1 MRVSYDDANL
11 TALPGVT
18 ICPSDKFDFH
28 NLLRLWR
35 KAGRRDKMP
44 KDVDLKLLGVS
55 NLTLEEV
62 WRQGGFHLH
71 RLVAQVAV
79 HDPLRLASEAI
90 EDGMPCPQKI
100 TKTRRKL
107 GCHRLVSVTLQHVQL
122 LDRTS
127 RPCRQKANYSSKV
140 CRLTCLHA
148 HVLRRHGCRLPYMLG
163 EGRACRTE
171 EEVRRVSGAIYH
183 LHDYGRFNYTAACD
197 CPPACSLSI
206 YRANTDTTWNTQ
218 RNSVV
223 KVFMEGTQ
231 SERVEES
238 YAYPV
243 PALVS
248 HIGGFMGLLLGA
260 SILSFLQLLEI
271 PLLKAYALAV
281 WALQECGR
289 MLGRM
294 GVRRQAWTSVGS
306 GSLHQATRKE
316 QTD

>member
-71 RLVAQVAV
+71 RLVAQCYVGPGRRCEGHGVWRSTFTRYGLCHTFSGAFTSTPGPHFGIYLQLRYRGHPYGYKFRGFKVAV

-223 KVFMEGTQ
+223 KPLFPGVHGRHA
-231 SERVEES
+231 ER
-238 YAYPV
+238 A
-243 PALVS
+243 
-248 HIGGFMGLLLGA
+248 
-260 SILSFLQLLEI
+260 
-271 PLLKAYALAV
+271 
-281 WALQECGR
+281 C
-289 MLGRM
+289 
-294 GVRRQAWTSVGS
+294 
-306 GSLHQATRKE
+306 
-316 QTD
+316 

>member
-71 RLVAQVAV
+71 RLVAQGPSPPRPALTSAFIFSFVIVDTHTDTNFGDLRWRCTIPYAW
-79 HDPLRLASEAI
+79 HPRPLRTE
-90 EDGMPCPQKI
+90 CP
-100 TKTRRKL
+100 
-107 GCHRLVSVTLQHVQL
+107 
-122 LDRTS
+122 
-127 RPCRQKANYSSKV
+127 
-140 CRLTCLHA
+140 
-148 HVLRRHGCRLPYMLG
+148 VLRRSPKRAGSLAVTALCLSRFRLPYMLG